1 MAIFPIRRFGDPV
14 LRMPA
19 SPVKEI
25 DTGVRKLVTDMI
37 ETMYA
42 APGVGLAAPQIG
54 VSRAVIVFDA
64 QDEKGARVLINPEL
78 IESDGEYEYEEG
90 CLSVPGHY
98 WPITRPGYVRARGLS
113 LDGEEVEY
121 FGEGLLGRVL
131 QHEIDHLRGILLIE
145 RLEKK
150 VRKQA
155 LKSLREEALGL
166 EA

>member
-1 MAIFPIRRFGDPV
+1 
-14 LRMPA
+14 MPA

-78 IESDGEYEYEEG
+78 VESDGDYEYEEG

-98 WPITRPGYVRARGLS
+98 WPITRPGYVRARGLN
-113 LDGEEVEY
+113 LEGEAVEY

-155 LKSLREEALGL
+155 LKTLREEALGL

>member
-1 MAIFPIRRFGDPV
+1 
-14 LRMPA
+14 MPA
-19 SPVKEI
+19 TPVREI
-25 DTGVRKLVTDMI
+25 DAGVRKLVTDMI

-54 VSRAVIVFDA
+54 VPRAVIVFDA
-64 QDEKGARVLINPEL
+64 QDGEGARVLINPEL
-78 IESDGEYEYEEG
+78 VESDGDYEYEEG

-98 WPITRPGYVRARGLS
+98 WPITRPEYVRARGLD
-113 LDGEEVEY
+113 LEGKTVEY

>member
-1 MAIFPIRRFGDPV
+1 
-14 LRMPA
+14 MPA
-19 SPVKEI
+19 APVKEI

-78 IESDGEYEYEEG
+78 VESDGDYEYEEG

-98 WPITRPGYVRARGLS
+98 WPITRPGYVRARGLN
-113 LDGEEVEY
+113 LDGETVEY

-131 QHEIDHLRGILLIE
+131 QHEIDHLKGILLIE

-155 LKSLREEALGL
+155 LKTLREEALGL